1 MTQDQERRLK
11 PLLKKL
17 MMEVKTELRENNS
30 FADVKQELVRIQ
42 AKFKDD
48 MTGPEKSAAEILKYL
63 IKIGLIDK
71 SKFRPG
77 TV

>member
-1 MTQDQERRLK
+1 MTNSQEQRLK
-11 PLLKKL
+11 LLLKKL
-17 MMEVKTELRENNS
+17 MMEVKNELRENIS
-30 FADVKQELVRIQ
+30 FADVKQELIRIQ

-48 MTGPEKSAAEILKYL
+48 MTGPEKSAAEVLKYL